1 MTYFFPE
8 NLKHSLNDSDINKT
22 KIMMMSQDQH
32 WVVSYVQQ
40 NKIDKTYKDVINL
53 AKWIQSMTVK
63 ILVSINQVFM

>member
-1 MTYFFPE
+1 
-8 NLKHSLNDSDINKT
+8 
-22 KIMMMSQDQH
+22 MSQDQH